1 MTRRLLLL
9 ACLGATHCVE
19 PNPNVTATASE
30 SATNPDSETTNG
42 TGTTDPSGTTSSP
55 GTTTATSTTADPTAD
70 PTTDPTTDPDST
82 TGTPIGCPA
91 QTHTCVPTAP
101 NGWSGPGAIA
111 QDPNTGDAPPC
122 PTAFD
127 TAPPV
132 VGYSD
137 LSAAAAECSC
147 DCEPLD
153 PSCGSATIT
162 TDASAA
168 CLTPQNHGVAVN
180 GNCSNFSA
188 AANSYYSFAPPPVT
202 DGSCLAKPSSMTPPA
217 TFAAR
222 DSLCVASPLDVADA
236 CATDDVCVPIA
247 DAPFDSPACIWTE
260 GDVDCPAG
268 SDYATRTL
276 LHLDLDD
283 TRGCTACTCGEIGGT
298 CSGTLELRAQ
308 GSCAGAVVG
317 QIDVGADCELV
328 AGAVVSAQLV
338 EFVANGTCGAASGAQ
353 PAGSA
358 IPTEPITVCCLPG

>member
-9 ACLGATHCVE
+9 SCLGATHCVE

-42 TGTTDPSGTTSSP
+42 TGTTDANGTTSSP
-55 GTTTATSTTADPTAD
+55 GATTTSTD
-70 PTTDPTTDPDST
+70 PTTDPTTDPDTT
-82 TGTPIGCPA
+82 TGTPAGCPA
-91 QTHTCVPTAP
+91 PTHTCVPSAP

-111 QDPNTGDAPPC
+111 EDPNTGDAPPC
-122 PTAFD
+122 PTDFD
-127 TAPPV
+127 TAPAV
-132 VGYSD
+132 VGYSE
-137 LSAAAAECSC
+137 LTAAAAECAC

-168 CLTPQNHGVAVN
+168 CLTPANHAVAVN
-180 GNCSNFSA
+180 GNCTNFSA

-217 TFAAR
+217 SFGTR
-222 DSLCVASPLDVADA
+222 DSLCVASPLDIADA
-236 CATDDVCVPIA
+236 CATDDVCVPVA
-247 DAPFDSPACIWTE
+247 DAPFAPSACIWTE
-260 GDVDCPAG
+260 GDVECPAG

-276 LHLDLDD
+276 LHQDVDD
-283 TRGCTACTCGEIGGT
+283 TRGCTACSCGEIGGT

-308 GSCAGAVVG
+308 ASCAGAVVG

-338 EFVANGTCGAASGAQ
+338 EFEANGTCGAASGAQ

-358 IPTEPITVCCLPG
+358 IATEPITVCCLAG

>member
-1 MTRRLLLL
+1 MTHRLLLL

-42 TGTTDPSGTTSSP
+42 TTEASDTTSTSE
-55 GTTTATSTTADPTAD
+55 TTTSPTSTD

-82 TGTPIGCPA
+82 TGTPAGCPA
-91 QTHTCVPTAP
+91 TTHACVPTAP
-101 NGWSGPGAIA
+101 SGWSGPGALA
-111 QDPNTGDAPPC
+111 EDTNTGDPPTC
-122 PTAFD
+122 PTSFD
-127 TAPPV
+127 AAPPV
-132 VGYSD
+132 VAYAE
-137 LSAAAAECSC
+137 LSAAAAQCSC
-147 DCEPLD
+147 TCEPLD

-162 TDASAA
+162 TDTSAA
-168 CLTPQNHGVAVN
+168 CLTPDNHGVSVN
-180 GNCSNFSA
+180 GNCTNFPIA
-188 AANSYYSFAPPPVT
+188 ASSYYSFAPPPVT
-202 DGSCLAKPSSMTPPA
+202 AGSCLAKPSSMTPPA
-217 TFAAR
+217 GFGVR

-247 DAPFDSPACIWTE
+247 DAPFASPACIWTD

-276 LHLDLDD
+276 LHRDIDD

-298 CSGTLELRAQ
+298 CTGTLELRAQ
-308 GSCAGAVVG
+308 ASCAGAVVG

-338 EFVANGTCGAASGAQ
+338 EFEANGTCGAASGAQ

-358 IPTEPITVCCLPG
+358 TATDPITVCCLAG